1 MCVGV
6 HAIRCVMCV
15 RFCVHAVCEGAFDF
29 HPDRSLLVGTR
40 VKCLEP
46 GTVDIPL

>member
-6 HAIRCVMCV
+6 HAIRCYV
-15 RFCVHAVCEGAFDF
+15 RSFFVHAVCEGAFDF
-29 HPDRSLLVGTR
+29 HPDRSLLMGTR